1 MWQVRAALTE
11 SPCDL
16 SGQVGAGGYSSDQD
30 PMSQPAGKAGTLRSV
45 LPWSNS
51 SLPVFPIYLLRS
63 YDVPGTWA

>member
-1 MWQVRAALTE
+1 ME

-16 SGQVGAGGYSSDQD
+16 SGQVGAEGYSSDRA
-30 PMSQPAGKAGTLRSV
+30 PMSQPAAKAGALLSV

-51 SLPVFPIYLLRS
+51 SLRVFPIYLLRS